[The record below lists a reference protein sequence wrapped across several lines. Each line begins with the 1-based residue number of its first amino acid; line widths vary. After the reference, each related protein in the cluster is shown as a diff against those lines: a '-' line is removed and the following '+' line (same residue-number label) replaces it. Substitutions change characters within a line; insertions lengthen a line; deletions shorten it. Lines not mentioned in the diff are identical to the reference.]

1 MVDKRS
7 LRSSKRTDDNNKNN
21 DSSSSN
27 NKPPSKS
34 TRSSSRRTASGASK
48 KTPVTENTE
57 KTTEADKQPEPPVE
71 DTQMGDVQ
79 EPKKDLSGDVEMGD
93 DTIEKKE
100 DPAVTTYNGMLAPPC
115 YD

>member
-1 MVDKRS
+1 M
-7 LRSSKRTDDNNKNN
+7 
-21 DSSSSN
+21 
-27 NKPPSKS
+27 
-34 TRSSSRRTASGASK
+34 
-48 KTPVTENTE
+48 TENTE

-71 DTQMGDVQ
+71 DTQMVGVQ

-93 DTIEKKE
+93 DTIDKKEDGTTEEKKE